1 MNITPIISQ
10 LETERDNID
19 QAITVLKAVNTPNN
33 TINTGV
39 PTKSLF
45 YRPMQSAAPK
55 SASVAS
61 ISTGRRRGPRF
72 MSAEARAKISKAAK
86 ARWRRVKREQKAAL
100 AA

>member
-33 TINTGV
+33 TINTGT

-45 YRPMQSAAPK
+45 YRPTQPAAPK
-55 SASVAS
+55 PVTT
-61 ISTGRRRGPRF
+61 INTGRRRGPRF